1 MKRRERPIPDY
12 KARRLAAEF
21 ERQVA
26 ERIAAQVLA
35 DIETAKAMLAGGYYG
50 SPLVVG
56 PQVH

>member
-1 MKRRERPIPDY
+1 MKRRARPIPDY

-26 ERIAAQVLA
+26 EFERQVAERIRALLYVEHLRQS
-35 DIETAKAMLAGGYYG
+35 DT
-50 SPLVVG
+50 